1 MLTFEMKSC
10 VFQTTIQY
18 VTSVP
23 ASASAFLSSSFPQKQ
38 THVQTTTMKAFKYEI
53 IVASFR
59 ALVSQ
64 FPGKKNETRD
74 VSLWH
79 YSTFYLSR
87 RGKISGILCF
97 LSQGNSTKVY
107 GLSLYVKLTR
117 CYKQYTWTQQRMEL
131 TLSALMFDKFL
142 VFKLFT
148 RSCQNFLIQHATW
161 LRISWMLR
169 LHFRI
174 SLLIYLF

>member
-64 FPGKKNETRD
+64 FPGKKMKQEMSHSDITVHFTYQEGEKYQ
-74 VSLWH
+74 VSCASCH
-79 YSTFYLSR
+79 
-87 RGKISGILCF
+87 KGIL
-97 LSQGNSTKVY
+97 
-107 GLSLYVKLTR
+107 
-117 CYKQYTWTQQRMEL
+117 
-131 TLSALMFDKFL
+131 
-142 VFKLFT
+142 
-148 RSCQNFLIQHATW
+148 
-161 LRISWMLR
+161 LRYMD
-169 LHFRI
+169 
-174 SLLIYLF
+174 